1 MSSELLATPTPEVE
15 TTEFT
20 YPNGRTVLVTRLPYE
35 KGANTRQYITYGT
48 DTNNPFVQVGDVSQA
63 NNLNRPAFKRFI
75 PDTVRT
81 TPQGN
86 GSLLIDIDGTQ
97 RTASKATIYP
107 YSEAASGL
115 DFKCIDLLVV
125 DPNTGELLIGQ
136 RDQEPQPGDWIIG
149 GRKQA
154 GTTDFESAQ
163 KNAKRELGVDLQQSD
178 VLPLG
183 MSYDMM
189 WDTREQMPTTNE
201 KGQKVTS
208 CHEVSVPFVVP
219 VDKGVLEA
227 KHNEEYSHLRWV
239 KLEDIIDAEPGTYHP
254 TLVDMAYDTLERIT
268 RPEEI
273 DPSNHAALAERAML
287 AMAHQKTYH
296 N

>member
-1 MSSELLATPTPEVE
+1 MH
-15 TTEFT
+15 
-20 YPNGRTVLVTRLPYE
+20 
-35 KGANTRQYITYGT
+35 
-48 DTNNPFVQVGDVSQA
+48 VGDVNEINGLS
-63 NNLNRPAFKRFI
+63 RPAFKHFI

-81 TPQGN
+81 TSQSN

-97 RTASKATIYP
+97 HTASEAIISP

-125 DPNTGELLIGQ
+125 DPSTGELLIGQ

-163 KNAKRELGVDLQQSD
+163 KNIKRELDIDLRPSD
-178 VLPLG
+178 VFPLG

-201 KGQKVTS
+201 KGQKVTG
-208 CHEVSVPFVVP
+208 CHEISVPFVVP
-219 VDKGVLEA
+219 VDKEALEA
-227 KHNEEYSHLRWV
+227 QHNEEYSHLRWV
-239 KLEDIIDAEPGTYHP
+239 KLEDIIDAKPGTYHP
-254 TLVDMAYDTLERIT
+254 TLVDMAYDTLERLT

-273 DPSNHAALAERAML
+273 DPSNHTALAERAIL
-287 AMAHQKTYH
+287 AAAHQKTYH